1 MSSNALRASVLVQ
14 ALRAALKRD
23 HRTVSDLCT
32 EDVKVWTP
40 VLSVSSR
47 DELISALERGNDA
60 FSDAEAEIVPL
71 DVAGP
76 YACAEWSVSLTH
88 TGTLEASDGTAV
100 EPTGARVT
108 VHGATVAEFRD
119 ERICALRQYW
129 DESGVFEQLGS
140 IAASVPS

>member
-1 MSSNALRASVLVQ
+1 LE
-14 ALRAALKRD
+14 RD
-23 HRTVSDLCT
+23 HETISELCT

-47 DELISALERGNDA
+47 DDLISALERGNDA
-60 FSDAEAEIVPL
+60 FSGADA
-71 DVAGP
+71 DVAPLNVSGS
-76 YACAEWSVSLTH
+76 YACAEWSVSVTH
-88 TGTLEASDGTAV
+88 AGTLQASDGTTI

-129 DESGVFEQLGS
+129 DESRVYELFGS
-140 IAASVPS
+140 LAAPVQH